1 MKFME
6 VNNVILKVEGLIK
19 KYGNLTAVNNI
30 SFDIKKGEI
39 FGLLGPN
46 GAGKTSTLKCI
57 LGLRKKDSGNIYL
70 NGSVSYL
77 PEKKNLYKSFTVEK
91 MIEITESITNNF
103 SKNKAYEIIDNFNLD
118 KKTKIAN
125 LSYGMLTQLYIALT
139 ISQDADLYILD
150 EPTWGLDPLMRNNIL
165 NLIRDLSYNG
175 KSVLYTSHIL
185 SEVEKI
191 ADRIAIMAIGKI
203 LEMDYLD
210 DIKRNYSA
218 ISLPKDKKTKGYLWK
233 KLENENIWIVKSDE
247 GEPVTIDEIFEAI
260 VKGEWK

>member
-1 MKFME
+1 M
-6 VNNVILKVEGLIK
+6 ILKVDGLIK
-19 KYGNLTAVNNI
+19 NYGNLNAVNNI
-30 SFDIKKGEI
+30 SFEIEKGEI

-57 LGLRKKDSGNIYL
+57 LGLRKKNFGNIYL
-70 NGSVSYL
+70 NGSIAYL

-91 MIEITESITNNF
+91 MIQITNSITDKF
-103 SKNKAYEIIDNFNLD
+103 SKEKAYDIIENFKLD
-118 KKTKIAN
+118 KKTKVAN
-125 LSYGMLTQLYIALT
+125 LSHGMLTQLYIALT
-139 ISQDADLYILD
+139 FAQDADLYILD
-150 EPTWGLDPLMRNNIL
+150 EPTWGLDPIMRTTIL
-165 NLIRDLSYNG
+165 NLIRDISYNG
-175 KSVLYTSHIL
+175 KSILYTSHIL

-191 ADRIAIMAIGKI
+191 ADRVAIMTNGEI
-203 LEMDYLD
+203 LEMNYLD

-233 KLENENIWIVKSDE
+233 ELENENIWIVKSNE

>member
-1 MKFME
+1 M
-6 VNNVILKVEGLIK
+6 ILKIENLVK
-19 KYGNLTAVNNI
+19 KYDTLTAVDKI
-30 SFDIKKGEI
+30 SFEIDKGEI

-57 LGLRKKDSGNIYL
+57 LGLRKMNSGNIHI
-70 NGSVSYL
+70 NGTIAYI

-91 MIEITESITNNF
+91 MVDITNSLTNNF
-103 SKNKAYEIIDNFNLD
+103 SKNKAYDILRDFNLD
-118 KKTKIAN
+118 TKIKIAN

-139 ISQDADLYILD
+139 LSQDADLYILD
-150 EPTWGLDPLMRNNIL
+150 EPTWGLDPLMRNKII

-185 SEVEKI
+185 AEVEKI
-191 ADRIAIMAIGKI
+191 ADRIAIMSKGKI

-210 DIKRNYSA
+210 NIKSNYSA
-218 ISLPKDKKTKGYLWK
+218 ISLPKDKKTEGYLWK
-233 KLENENIWIVKSDE
+233 KLENENIWIVKGKN